1 MFGFGLKDKAKKI
14 LENDIGVHRPVP
26 SWLNSIVKQ
35 GKKQNFNEYDIA
47 INYCMTEWEFN
58 IDQAL
63 KLDFD
68 KEIKETYYKNIQSQR
83 HNLKKIE
90 HLAHQ
95 DMPVSDRIN
104 QIIKDSKKL
113 IK

>member
-1 MFGFGLKDKAKKI
+1 
-14 LENDIGVHRPVP
+14 
-26 SWLNSIVKQ
+26 
-35 GKKQNFNEYDIA
+35 
-47 INYCMTEWEFN
+47 MTLTN
-58 IDQAL
+58 
-63 KLDFD
+63 
-68 KEIKETYYKNIQSQR
+68 KETYYKNIQSQR

>member
-14 LENDIGVHRPVP
+14 LENNIGVHRPTP
-26 SWLNSIVKQ
+26 SWLNHIVKI
-35 GKKQNFNEYDIA
+35 GKQQDFNEYDVA

-58 IDQAL
+58 IDQCL
-63 KLDFD
+63 TRDFD
-68 KEIKETYYKNIQSQR
+68 KEIKEMHYKNIQSQR
-83 HNLKKIE
+83 KNLKKIE

-95 DMPVSDRIN
+95 DMPFTDRIN
-104 QIIKDSKKL
+104 QIIKNSKKL